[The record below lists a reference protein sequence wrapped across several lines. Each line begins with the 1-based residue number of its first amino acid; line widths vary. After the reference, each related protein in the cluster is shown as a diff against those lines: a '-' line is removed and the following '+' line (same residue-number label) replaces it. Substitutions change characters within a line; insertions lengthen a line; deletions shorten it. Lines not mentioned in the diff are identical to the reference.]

1 MAKKSND
8 MVVDAYAINY
18 SRIASPVAKYETD
31 GKNPEELEWKA
42 DLLIDEETVDK
53 IKEQYPNLR
62 KKMNPITSKN
72 YKKVYKVDMPKGI
85 EGPHILKLTMDFA
98 VKFNDPKKGE
108 TLFYKPQPKVLLSQ
122 GKKKA
127 KEITFDE
134 YIGNGSVGRVIIKHR
149 TTQYNKKPIDVLELG
164 SILLTELVEVEQKP
178 GQGGNQEDDVESAF
192 GLEEVEESETEAPER
207 NEKGL
212 KGDSTDD
219 FDDEQDDDD
228 DDDDDE
234 DEDM

>member
-8 MVVDAYAINY
+8 MVVDALAINY
-18 SRIASPVAKYETD
+18 ARIASPVAKYETD
-31 GKNPEELEWKA
+31 GKQPEELEWKA

-62 KKMNPITSKN
+62 KKMNPITSKK
-72 YKKVYKVDMPKGI
+72 YKEIYKVDMPKDV

-108 TLFYKPQPKVLLSQ
+108 TVFYKPQPKVLLSQ

-149 TTQYNKKPIDVLELG
+149 STKYNSKDIDVLELG
-164 SILLTELVEVEQKP
+164 SVLLTELVEVEQKP
-178 GQGGNQEDDVESAF
+178 GQGGNQEDDVEDAF
-192 GLEEVEESETEAPER
+192 GLDEVEESETEAPER
-207 NEKGL
+207 NEKGINSSDDD
-212 KGDSTDD
+212 DSADD
-219 FDDEQDDDD
+219 FDDE
-228 DDDDDE
+228 E
-234 DEDM
+234 EDM